1 MKDRID
7 ISEKHLI
14 IREALKKFACEVLG
28 RAPKTA
34 KDYTESME
42 RYLPRFMGNNM
53 GIVIGSIYDIHDLNQ
68 LQNIYDRIRNNRE
81 WMAYNT
87 HAHASTFTSGL
98 RCYMQFIQSDYY
110 PVKEK
115 SPKSFDS
122 IVGDGLATEAF
133 GLHTEGSAFVNH
145 CNGYERNQKARQECL
160 KHYGYKCVVCG
171 FDFEKEYGSIGHEF
185 IEVHHIVP
193 VSSIGKEYV
202 VNPVLDLR
210 PLCSN
215 CHSMIHRNS
224 EVLTIDELIKRRKD
238 ALKNK

>member
-7 ISEKHLI
+7 ICEKHLI

-42 RYLPRFMGNNM
+42 RYLPRFMESNM
-53 GIVIGSIYDIHDLNQ
+53 GIVISSIYDILDLNQ

-81 WMAYNT
+81 WMSYNT

-98 RCYMQFIQSDYY
+98 KCYMQFIQSDYY

-115 SPKSFDS
+115 SPKSFDN

-133 GLHTEGSAFVNH
+133 SLHTEGSAFVNH
-145 CNGYERNQKARQECL
+145 CNGYERN
-160 KHYGYKCVVCG
+160 H
-171 FDFEKEYGSIGHEF
+171 
-185 IEVHHIVP
+185 
-193 VSSIGKEYV
+193 
-202 VNPVLDLR
+202 R
-210 PLCSN
+210 PY
-215 CHSMIHRNS
+215 R
-224 EVLTIDELIKRRKD
+224 ERED
-238 ALKNK
+238 